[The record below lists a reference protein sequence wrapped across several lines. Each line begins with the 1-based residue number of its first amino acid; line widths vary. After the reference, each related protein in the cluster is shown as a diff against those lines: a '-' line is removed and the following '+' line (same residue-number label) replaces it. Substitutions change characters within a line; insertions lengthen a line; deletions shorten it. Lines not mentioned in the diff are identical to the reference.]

1 MISASNT
8 IVRDETTLV
17 SALDDELIIID
28 IAKGKYLAIDRI
40 GAAIWEAIAQ
50 PVAVE
55 TLVDGL
61 ADRYAAPREQIGS
74 DVLAFLDNLASRG
87 LVRIVAE

>member
-1 MISASNT
+1 MISASDT

>member
-1 MISASNT
+1 MISASDT

-50 PVAVE
+50 PVAVG